1 MRLHSGEHA
10 RMGAVDV
17 VPFIP
22 IKGVTMEECIDLSN
36 RYAKLVSDEHSL
48 PFFYMLIQ
56 RNIPQGFVYQI
67 YVKENMKDYKKK
79 YNLQI
84 GSPILDQLSFNR
96 QWALLPL
103 VQEISL

>member
-1 MRLHSGEHA
+1 
-10 RMGAVDV
+10 MGAVDV

-48 PFFYMLIQ
+48 PVFLYA
-56 RNIPQGFVYQI
+56 NSADIPQGFVYQI

-84 GSPILDQLSFNR
+84 EARFWTS
-96 QWALLPL
+96 
-103 VQEISL
+103 